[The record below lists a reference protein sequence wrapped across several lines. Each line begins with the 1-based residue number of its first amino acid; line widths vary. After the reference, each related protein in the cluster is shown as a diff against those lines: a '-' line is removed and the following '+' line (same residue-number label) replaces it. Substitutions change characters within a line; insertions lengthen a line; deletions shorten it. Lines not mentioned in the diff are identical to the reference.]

1 MRAIRGTSLKKAH
14 AILNL
19 SHQQKFRFVGCQ
31 PNPECVLSAGCLTLL
46 AAFPRSQNLVSL
58 LSLYST
64 SSTMTDT
71 IHTMVRRHGLHI
83 GPDYIGEHIKGFP
96 VSKISDLAPYS
107 ALILCVVLIVLFLIK
122 FYVMELFLMRRLYGT
137 KYTDLDEINRR
148 GFVNNHIAGATKA
161 LILIVGVYPFIAV
174 AFGKAHFHTPFAY
187 SSLVTLGDVL
197 LVCAQ
202 MLTGM
207 FIFELIYRVKIS
219 PVSMFHHIGSIL
231 VAQAAISISINQDK
245 DASIEFVLCTVWGK
259 LSSICPADAH
269 VFDISDARL
278 SKQERLTSSRNSFHT
293 SPSSYTECIPRHTSS
308 FPTSSA

>member
-1 MRAIRGTSLKKAH
+1 
-14 AILNL
+14 
-19 SHQQKFRFVGCQ
+19 
-31 PNPECVLSAGCLTLL
+31 
-46 AAFPRSQNLVSL
+46 
-58 LSLYST
+58 
-64 SSTMTDT
+64 MTDT
-71 IHTMVRRHGLHI
+71 IDTMVRRHGLHI
-83 GPDYIGEHIKGFP
+83 GPDNIVQHIKGFP
-96 VSKISDLAPYS
+96 ASKISILAPYS

-122 FYVMELFLMRRLYGT
+122 FYVMELFLMRRLYGS

-187 SSLVTLGDVL
+187 SSLVTLGDIL

-231 VAQAAISISINQDK
+231 VAQAAITISINQDK

-259 LSSICPADAH
+259 QSSILSY
-269 VFDISDARL
+269 VFDISDVRLLKQAR
-278 SKQERLTSSRNSFHT
+278 STSSRNSFHT
-293 SPSSYTECIPRHTSS
+293 SQSSYTECIPHHTSS

>member
-1 MRAIRGTSLKKAH
+1 
-14 AILNL
+14 
-19 SHQQKFRFVGCQ
+19 
-31 PNPECVLSAGCLTLL
+31 
-46 AAFPRSQNLVSL
+46 
-58 LSLYST
+58 
-64 SSTMTDT
+64 MTDT
-71 IHTMVRRHGLHI
+71 IDTMVRRHGLHI
-83 GPDYIGEHIKGFP
+83 GPDNIVQHIKGFP
-96 VSKISDLAPYS
+96 ASKISILAPYS

-122 FYVMELFLMRRLYGT
+122 FYVMELFLMRRLYGS

-187 SSLVTLGDVL
+187 SSLVTLGDIL

-231 VAQAAISISINQDK
+231 VAQAAITISINQDK

-259 LSSICPADAH
+259 QSSVLSY
-269 VFDISDARL
+269 VFDISDVRL
-278 SKQERLTSSRNSFHT
+278 LKQARLTSSRNSFHT
-293 SPSSYTECIPRHTSS
+293 SLSSYTECIPHHTSS